1 MAAVIERII
10 EPRSRDIGGLA
21 VRRVL
26 PVAARRR
33 VGPFIFFDHMGPVD
47 FPPGAGID
55 VPPHPHI
62 GLATVT
68 YLFAGA
74 IVHRDSLGA
83 VQTIRPGDVNWM
95 IAGRGIVHS
104 ERTADA
110 DRADGA
116 HAHGIQSWVALPTE
130 DEEAEPAF
138 RHHPAETLP
147 RFEQDGVAMRLIAGT
162 AYGERAPVD
171 TYSEM
176 FYVDAELAAR
186 AWVAPP
192 AEHEERAV
200 YVVDG
205 AVTLGG
211 ERLTTAHMAV
221 LEPGGDPVIRAETAA
236 RVMMLGGAR
245 LRGER
250 FMWWNFVSS
259 SKARLEQAKDD
270 WAGGRF
276 EPVPGETEFTP
287 LPDR

>member
-95 IAGRGIVHS
+95 IAGRGIAHS

-211 ERLTTAHMAV
+211 ERLTAAHMAV

-276 EPVPGETEFTP
+276 DPVPGETEFTP